1 MAETKLDKLVS
12 YQENNHEN
20 AEQKA
25 ERRKKKSASSQEGP
39 TITGW
44 EKFRTQGKGSRNRD
58 LSSWLS
64 DETTKKMEKIFGKKK
79 KNKKTN
85 TGKKVRRYY
94 K

>member
-1 MAETKLDKLVS
+1 METKLDKLVA

-20 AEQKA
+20 AKEKS
-25 ERRKKKSASSQEGP
+25 ERRKKKSASSLEGP
-39 TITGW
+39 VVTGM
-44 EKFRTQGKGSRNRD
+44 EGKRTQGKGSRIRD
-58 LSSWLS
+58 LSGWLS

>member
-1 MAETKLDKLVS
+1 METKLDKLRT
-12 YQENNHEN
+12 YQENSHEN
-20 AEQKA
+20 AKEKA
-25 ERRKKKSASSQEGP
+25 DRRGKKSSKPRGPEVTGMEG
-39 TITGW
+39 
-44 EKFRTQGKGSRNRD
+44 FRTQGKGSRNRD
-58 LSSWLS
+58 LSGWLS